1 MRMYVGITDYD
12 WYRFLSK
19 VPNLDEVNF
28 WKPSPTPFKAINRG
42 EIFLFKLHSPY
53 KAIVGGGF
61 FSHSTILPISLAW
74 DAFGEK
80 NGAASLEEKRKRI
93 EKYRTQS
100 PSKEE
105 YKIGCILLSDPFFF
119 SEDQWI
125 DEPSDWKPGIQ
136 VGKTYD
142 TDRNIGKELWNQ
154 VLLRLQGKKD
164 ILKATG
170 IAEEP
175 ARYGEP
181 VLIAPRLGQGIF
193 RIRVTDAYNRRCAIT
208 QERTLP
214 ALEAAH
220 IKPFAKDGPHAVA
233 NGILLRADI
242 HGLLDSGYATIS
254 PKYRFEVSTRI
265 HDDFNNGKEYYKLN
279 GAKLYL
285 PKNEIERPAQEF
297 ISWHNEEVYKG

>member
-12 WYRFLSK
+12 WYKFVSGI
-19 VPNLDEVNF
+19 PELDEVNF
-28 WKPSPTPFKAINRG
+28 WKPSATPFKAISPG

-53 KAIVGGGF
+53 NAIVGGGF
-61 FSHSTILPISLAW
+61 FSHSTILPTSLAW

-80 NGAASLEEKRKRI
+80 NGAVSLDETRRRI
-93 EKYRTQS
+93 EKYRRHAPT
-100 PSKEE
+100 KED

-119 SEDQWI
+119 AEDQWI
-125 DEPSDWKPGIQ
+125 DEPSDWKAGIQ
-136 VGKTYD
+136 VGKRYD
-142 TDRNIGKELWNQ
+142 TEAAIGKELWEQ
-154 VLLRLQGKKD
+154 VLLRLQARED

-193 RIRVTDAYNRRCAIT
+193 RIRVTDAYARRCAIT
-208 QERTLP
+208 HEKTLP

-220 IKPFAKDGPHAVA
+220 IKPFAKEGPHAVT

-242 HGLLDSGYATIS
+242 HGIFDSGYATIS
-254 PKYRFEVSTRI
+254 PKYRFEVSKRI
-265 HDDFNNGKEYYKLN
+265 HEEFDNGKEYYKLN
-279 GAKLYL
+279 GAQLYL
-285 PKNEIERPAQEF
+285 PKNDIERPAQEF
-297 ISWHNEEVYKG
+297 ISWHNERIYKG